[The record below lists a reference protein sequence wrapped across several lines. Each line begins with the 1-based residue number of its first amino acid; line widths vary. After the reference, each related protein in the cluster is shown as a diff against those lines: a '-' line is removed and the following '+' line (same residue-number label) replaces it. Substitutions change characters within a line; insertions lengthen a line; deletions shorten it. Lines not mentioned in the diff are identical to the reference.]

1 MDCQE
6 LNTRLRGRDFLTLAD
21 FTPEEITGLLDV
33 AAEFKAGYRA
43 TPLRGQTVGLLFRKA
58 STRTRVSFEVAV
70 SQLGGHSLFLTS
82 QDLQLGRGEP
92 VADTARVLSCYLAAL
107 VVRTFAHEEAE
118 ELARYADI
126 PVINGLTNLLHPCQV
141 LADLLTIREKKG
153 RLTGITLAFI
163 GDGNNMAHSL
173 MLGGALA
180 GMEVRVATPPEYG
193 PEPLIVERARAIAR
207 RTGAAIEV
215 ATDPR
220 QAAAGAGVLYTDVWA
235 SMGQEAEAQARRRD
249 FASYQVNESLLE
261 TAAPEAIVMH
271 CLPAHRGEEI
281 TAGVLEGPRAV
292 VWDQAENRLHAQ
304 KAILAMLLGEEDG
317 LTG

>member
-1 MDCQE
+1 MEYRE
-6 LNTRLRGRDFLTLAD
+6 LNARLRGRDFLTLAD

-33 AAEFKAGYRA
+33 AARFKAGYRA
-43 TPLRGQTVGLLFRKA
+43 TPLRGLTVGLLFRKA

-70 SQLGGHSLFLTS
+70 YQLGGHSLFLTS

-92 VADTARVLSCYLAAL
+92 VADTARVLSRYLAAL
-107 VVRTFAHEEAE
+107 VVRTFAHEELE

-126 PVINGLTNLLHPCQV
+126 PVINGLTDLLHPCQV

-153 RLTGITLAFI
+153 RLKGVRLAFI

-180 GMEVRVATPPEYG
+180 GMVVRVATPPGYG
-193 PEPLIVERARAIAR
+193 PQPDIVERAREIAR
-207 RTGAAIEV
+207 LTGAAIEV
-215 ATDPR
+215 GTDPR
-220 QAAAGAGVLYTDVWA
+220 QAAAGADVLYTDVWA
-235 SMGQEAEAQARRRD
+235 SMGQEAEVEDRRRD
-249 FASYQVNESLLE
+249 FAAYQVNEALLE
-261 TAAPEAIVMH
+261 AAAPEAIVMH

-281 TAGVLEGPRAV
+281 TDGVLEGPHAV

-304 KAILAMLLGEEDG
+304 KAVLAMLVGEEDG